1 MTENKTTEDNRVL
14 VVNAGSSSLKLELF
28 PDKFSLH
35 VERIGGDAAVT
46 ASFAE
51 VEAETIP
58 NHETA
63 LKVCLEALSEAVDL
77 ETVRAVGHRVVHGGE
92 VYTEPTVITDEVIKT
107 LRDLSALAPLHNPA
121 NIEGILAARAL
132 LPHAFQVAVFDT
144 AFHSTLPPKAYLY
157 GLPLDYY
164 LQGVRK
170 YGFHGTSHDY
180 VTREAARLLDKPRE
194 ALKIVSLHLGNG
206 SSAAAVSQGKS
217 VDTSMGMTPL
227 DGLLMG
233 TRTGEI
239 DPGVLLHL
247 LEDGMSTPD
256 LTTLL
261 NKRSGLLGLSGVSND
276 MRDVRAAAAD
286 GNEAARAALEVFCY
300 RVRKTVGAYAA
311 AMGGLDAVVFTGG
324 IGEHDAATR
333 ANGLDGL
340 SFLGIEV
347 DETRNRAHETVVSTA
362 ASPVTVLVVPTD
374 EEGMIAE
381 AALALWETAHLL
393 ASPSLR
399 ESVRE
404 GLETPLEETSD
415 DPGW

>member
-1 MTENKTTEDNRVL
+1 MTDGVADSVL
-14 VVNAGSSSLKLELF
+14 VVNAGSSSLKLKLL
-28 PDKFSLH
+28 PQKLSLQ
-35 VERIGGDAAVT
+35 VERIGGDVAVT

-51 VEAETIP
+51 VEAKAIP
-58 NHETA
+58 DHETA
-63 LKVCLEALSEAVDL
+63 LQVCLEALGKAVDL

-92 VYTEPTVITDEVIKT
+92 VYTEPTVITDEVIEA

-157 GLPLDYY
+157 GLPLEYY
-164 LQGVRK
+164 RQGVRK

-217 VDTSMGMTPL
+217 IDTSMGMTPL

-247 LEDGMSTPD
+247 LEDGMTTSD
-256 LTTLL
+256 LTNLL

-276 MRDVRAAAAD
+276 MRDVRAAAEAE
-286 GNEAARAALEVFCY
+286 NEAAKNALAVFCY
-300 RVRKTVGAYAA
+300 RIRKTVGAYAA
-311 AMGGLDAVVFTGG
+311 ALGGLDAVVFTGG
-324 IGEHDAATR
+324 IGENDAATR
-333 ANGLDGL
+333 AESLDGL
-340 SFLGIEV
+340 SFLGIDL
-347 DETRNRAHETVVSTA
+347 DEAKNQAHKTIVSTNS
-362 ASPVTVLVVPTD
+362 SPVAVLVVPTD
-374 EEGMIAE
+374 EEGMIAR
-381 AALALWETAHLL
+381 AALELL
-393 ASPSLR
+393 AAR
-399 ESVRE
+399 DR
-404 GLETPLEETSD
+404 
-415 DPGW
+415 